1 MMQVGVVRV
10 AVAQGLMPMPVR
22 MRFAHRSIMVML
34 MMCVMNMK
42 MIMLQSFVNVLVVV
56 PFCQMEIE
64 PQGHQHTGRQVSGS
78 CRKMIAN
85 SAPMNGASEK

>member
-1 MMQVGVVRV
+1 
-10 AVAQGLMPMPVR
+10 
-22 MRFAHRSIMVML
+22 MVML

-64 PQGHQHTGRQVSGS
+64 PQGHQHTGRQELQRQRLVQEDDSQQRTDERRQ
-78 CRKMIAN
+78 RKIG
-85 SAPMNGASEK
+85 PGPGGAEMA

>member
-1 MMQVGVVRV
+1 
-10 AVAQGLMPMPVR
+10 
-22 MRFAHRSIMVML
+22 MVML

-64 PQGHQHTGRQVSGS
+64 PQGHQHTGRQELQRQTNGS
-78 CRKMIAN
+78 SCI
-85 SAPMNGASEK
+85 EQ